1 MRPRVFAAA
10 RLLIIA
16 RSHEECFNYREHKLR
31 VLPAKL
37 RSRGRFHGS
46 LNHGS
51 IVRLCAGSV
60 CSLALAGLLT
70 GCLNSFNQY
79 VNPSPPPSPAAVYD
93 EFAAFNIA
101 WSNLRQAV
109 VKEGDNPTSEVR
121 DAADRTTAKYFVT
134 HGYDLAATNCILYFD
149 RIRNLRNETNF
160 TKDLL
165 VSIGAAS
172 GLIAGLAGASA
183 AALTAI
189 IGGTGMIPS
198 AVDDFNKTFLLSD
211 IADAVS
217 PAIHTGMASYREAHK
232 PENATR
238 FDAAQLVREHA
249 RICTVPF
256 MLDVAKKGIGNT
268 TIVSNKPATSVPGA
282 TPEGTTTT
290 GTAGTTTTGTPRAST
305 TTGAATTP
313 GARVLGVN
321 GGLTIQSI
329 Q

>member
-1 MRPRVFAAA
+1 MNSLHR
-10 RLLIIA
+10 
-16 RSHEECFNYREHKLR
+16 
-31 VLPAKL
+31 
-37 RSRGRFHGS
+37 GS
-46 LNHGS
+46 LHHGS
-51 IVRLCAGSV
+51 IGRLCAASV
-60 CSLALAGLLT
+60 CSLALAALLT
-70 GCLNSFNQY
+70 GCQGGFNQY
-79 VNPSPPPSPAAVYD
+79 VNPSPPPTPAAVYD
-93 EFAAFNIA
+93 EFNAFNIA

-109 VKEGDNPTSEVR
+109 VKEGNDPTPAARE
-121 DAADRTTAKYFVT
+121 AADKTTAQYFVS

-165 VSIGAAS
+165 VSIAAAS
-172 GLIAGLAGASA
+172 GLVAGLAGASA

-189 IGGTGMIPS
+189 IGGTGIIPR

-232 PENATR
+232 PENATQ

-268 TIVSNKPATSVPGA
+268 TIVSNKPETTTGTTTTTTSGSTKTTTTVTG
-282 TPEGTTTT
+282 TTTDGTTTT
-290 GTAGTTTTGTPRAST
+290 GTTTTGATTTGTPRAST
-305 TTGAATTP
+305 TLANPGTVITP

-321 GGLTIQSI
+321 GAMTIQSI